1 MIEINITDKKARS
14 SGVLSLDKDNTV
26 IKITINKIAVIS
38 KNFWQSLDNY
48 EKNKLFSYCFI
59 LSSNFSDVCFSLLSS
74 FMSFIAPNSSYTI

>member
-38 KNFWQSLDNY
+38 KKIFGSLSIIMKKINY
-48 EKNKLFSYCFI
+48 FHI
-59 LSSNFSDVCFSLLSS
+59 V
-74 FMSFIAPNSSYTI
+74 SSYL

>member
-38 KNFWQSLDNY
+38 KKFLAASR
-48 EKNKLFSYCFI
+48 
-59 LSSNFSDVCFSLLSS
+59 
-74 FMSFIAPNSSYTI
+74 

>member
-38 KNFWQSLDNY
+38 KKIFGSLSIIMK
-48 EKNKLFSYCFI
+48 KNKLFSYCFI
-59 LSSNFSDVCFSLLSS
+59 LSLNFSDVCFSLLSS
-74 FMSFIAPNSSYTI
+74 FMSFYCTK